1 MYREFD
7 APSVQKMLGIDVEDT
22 PDGLILHGI
31 YDMPQQARRWRDR
44 LAEARVARKAFNIVI
59 GNHEERTIWYAPVLG
74 GPMAALVVHCAAV
87 LGVRGIIQ
95 IGSFGG
101 TRRGMKVGELLL
113 ATNAG
118 RGEAASDWYLEPDVP
133 AEADETFT
141 QVIRDLLTARELDWH
156 EGSVFTTS
164 AFMAEEREDIL
175 RWESEGYVGVE
186 MEAATTFAIAQHFG
200 VPSACL
206 IYLLDN
212 LIEDQ
217 HLLGISKIEQEQI
230 QQSRKLVEELAL
242 DAIISFTSS

>member
-1 MYREFD
+1 
-7 APSVQKMLGIDVEDT
+7 MLGIDAEDT

-44 LAEARVARKAFNIVI
+44 LADARVAQKAFNIVI
-59 GNHEERTIWYAPVLG
+59 GKHEARTIWYTPVLG
-74 GPMAALVVHCAAV
+74 GPMAALAVHCAAV
-87 LGVRGIIQ
+87 LGVQGIIQ

-113 ATNAG
+113 ATSAG
-118 RGEAASDWYLEPDVP
+118 RGEAASDWYLEPGTP
-133 AEADETFT
+133 AKADENLVQT
-141 QVIRDLLTARELDWH
+141 IRDLLNSRGLDWH

-164 AFMAEEREDIL
+164 AFMAEEWEDIL
-175 RWESEGYVGVE
+175 RWESAGYVGVE

-200 VPSACL
+200 IPSACL

-217 HLLGISKIEQEQI
+217 HLLGISKIEREQI
-230 QQSRKLVEELAL
+230 RHSRKLVEKLAL
-242 DAIISFTSS
+242 EVITSFTNSSV